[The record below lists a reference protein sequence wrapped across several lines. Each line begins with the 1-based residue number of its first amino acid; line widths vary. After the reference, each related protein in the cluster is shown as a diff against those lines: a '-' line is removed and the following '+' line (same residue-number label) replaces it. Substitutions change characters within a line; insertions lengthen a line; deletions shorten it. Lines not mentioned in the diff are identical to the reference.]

1 MNMDIELSG
10 HFSYRRIIKSVIPSI
25 LMVLVS
31 SVYGVFDGLF
41 VSNFAGSTAFAA
53 INLVMPVLIITGAVG
68 FMIGTGGGALVSK
81 TKGEGDNEKANR
93 QFSLLIWIALVCGM
107 ILAVIVF
114 IFFPNIVVWLGADDN
129 MMRDCVLYGRVSLIA
144 LPFYILQMVFQPF
157 FMAAEKPMLGTKL
170 SVICGVINIIGDAL
184 FVGLWRCGVIGAAIA
199 TGLGQMVGCVYPLI
213 YFSSKKNTSSL
224 SITKCSWDSKTILKS
239 CSNGI
244 SEYVGNIA
252 FCIVSLCY
260 NLQLMSYIGENGV
273 SAYGVVMYVGMIF
286 VSAFMGFSI
295 AMTPVVGFHYG
306 AQNKEELHS
315 LLKKSIVIMFSF
327 GVILFLLAQLTAT
340 ATTRIFVGYDQEL
353 MNLTL
358 WAYRIYSINFVLC
371 GINMFVSA
379 FFTGL
384 NNGFVSAL
392 GATARS
398 LVFELG
404 CVFVVPMIFGIDG
417 IWMSVNIAEFLSC
430 IFSFT
435 LLAIFR
441 KRYGY

>member
-68 FMIGTGGGALVSK
+68 FMIGTGGAALVSK

-93 QFSLLIWIALVCGM
+93 QFSLLIWVALVCGI

-114 IFFPNIVVWLGADDN
+114 IFFPDIVVWLGADDN

-184 FVGLWRCGVIGAAIA
+184 FVGLWRWGVIGAAIA

-260 NLQLMSYIGENGV
+260 NLQLMSYIGRTE
-273 SAYGVVMYVGMIF
+273 Y
-286 VSAFMGFSI
+286 
-295 AMTPVVGFHYG
+295 
-306 AQNKEELHS
+306 LH
-315 LLKKSIVIMFSF
+315 
-327 GVILFLLAQLTAT
+327 T
-340 ATTRIFVGYDQEL
+340 E
-353 MNLTL
+353 
-358 WAYRIYSINFVLC
+358 W
-371 GINMFVSA
+371 
-379 FFTGL
+379 
-384 NNGFVSAL
+384 
-392 GATARS
+392 
-398 LVFELG
+398 
-404 CVFVVPMIFGIDG
+404 
-417 IWMSVNIAEFLSC
+417 
-430 IFSFT
+430 
-435 LLAIFR
+435 
-441 KRYGY
+441 